1 MSKPRRLVDFLF
13 PSAFY
18 SYLGFYLYI
27 LLFSILTPLPAAASS
42 HMDAGGRTP
51 HILPWTLGQA
61 PQRRTQLL
69 WAACIHCWRDILHE
83 TCHCSD
89 INIFFSL
96 EWIMDYYLLWKVRVC
111 VRVCVR
117 VQITS
122 CVQLP
127 VNVPKRP
134 WEPRDVPLP
143 CEHGP
148 AARLCSGGRNTRWE
162 VLKCL
167 CL

>member
-1 MSKPRRLVDFLF
+1 MSKLRRLVDFLF

-69 WAACIHCWRDILHE
+69 
-83 TCHCSD
+83 
-89 INIFFSL
+89 
-96 EWIMDYYLLWKVRVC
+96 
-111 VRVCVR
+111 
-117 VQITS
+117 
-122 CVQLP
+122 
-127 VNVPKRP
+127 
-134 WEPRDVPLP
+134 
-143 CEHGP
+143 
-148 AARLCSGGRNTRWE
+148 
-162 VLKCL
+162 
-167 CL
+167 